1 MKNHNIIEQFEPE
14 DNPVKINKQSSDHFE
29 IHDNFRHI
37 PIPFH
42 SPKPAFKSNR
52 VITARYSALTWIP
65 KSILFQFSRINNIY
79 FLIMSVLSFM
89 PFSPKNPF
97 SLAGT
102 LAAVLIFTMFKEG
115 YEDLARHRQDNEVNK
130 KLFLKYCWN
139 NKDFVE
145 VPCEKIQVGDILKI
159 EENQG
164 FPADLVLIGTSNPK
178 GVAFVNTMNMDGETN
193 LKEKVIAY
201 KSIGNCKLLDFDTLE
216 FELQVDQPNI
226 SLVKW
231 NCNISNLGNL
241 EPLSFKQLLL
251 RGCLLKN
258 TEFIYG
264 IAVYTGTDSKIVMNS
279 KKPAAKSSKIQK
291 SMNWILLSV
300 FIFQIFICFFLASF
314 GQEWLIDHEDS
325 SYIDLPSA
333 SGGSYISRVLTYW
346 VGYSHLIPI
355 SLYVALEL
363 VRLFLANFIRS
374 DLSMYDS
381 SMDRAANC
389 RASDLIEE
397 LGQVQF
403 VFSDKTGTLTCNEMV
418 LRQCSVNE
426 EVFGSMT
433 GEIWQDELM
442 MKKIETDATMKEF
455 CLMLALCNSVFPAFH
470 ENEFVYQASSPDEL
484 ALVTAAASIGFE
496 LIDKSEDK
504 VVVKVKGETEEWQ
517 ALAEVPFDSYRKR
530 MSVVMRK
537 PQSGEIVL
545 YTKGADTTVLPLCQ
559 YIDSEKVN
567 QELDHFAE
575 SGLRTLVFA
584 SRILSQSEFSDW
596 FQTWK
601 HIQTENNECK
611 EDLLREHGS
620 QIEKNLNL
628 IAITAIEDKLQA
640 EVPETIQ
647 SLMDSGIRV
656 WVLTGDKEQTAIEIA
671 KSCNL
676 IQPGTTTYK
685 FFHSSK
691 SETHNKL
698 SSICQELG
706 ISSTSSFD
714 LLDRIKSALSTQ
726 IAVVVNGLTLS
737 FIMEDESL
745 KPLFFFLSYLANS
758 CICCRVS
765 PAQKMQVVKLTSSFG
780 KWTTLSIGD
789 GANDVSMIQEAN
801 IGVGISGKEGTQA
814 VQASDFYFSQFKSL
828 KPLLLVHGRYAY
840 MRISL
845 FILYYFYKNFL
856 SVFTEIWFA
865 FFSGFSGQIF
875 FLDWLP
881 AMYNTFW
888 TSWPCLT
895 FFTLEKDLQPKDS
908 LEYVGLYSAG
918 QKSRLFNIK
927 QFWIWV
933 AFSALSATWIFWLPV
948 FACEQGTSAN
958 GRQIS
963 LFWMS
968 TVSFMMLLHT
978 VNLKLMIVSRFWNKY
993 SIFTIFLSFLLF
1005 YLVTLVL
1012 SSGRVAVVFQP
1023 ELNGMFTEVLANGKT
1038 WVVVVVGPVLALL
1051 PDFLYCCLED
1061 LFFPSPA
1068 RKVAR
1073 ELKRN
1078 RLGIKG

>member
-1 MKNHNIIEQFEPE
+1 
-14 DNPVKINKQSSDHFE
+14 
-29 IHDNFRHI
+29 
-37 PIPFH
+37 
-42 SPKPAFKSNR
+42 
-52 VITARYSALTWIP
+52 
-65 KSILFQFSRINNIY
+65 
-79 FLIMSVLSFM
+79 MSVLSFM

-115 YEDLARHRQDNEVNK
+115 YEDLARHRQDKEVNK
-130 KLFLKYCWN
+130 KLFMKYSWET
-139 NKDFVE
+139 KDFVE
-145 VPCEKIQVGDILKI
+145 VPCEEIQVGDILKI

-178 GVAFVNTMNMDGETN
+178 GVAFVNTMNLDGETN

-201 KSIGNCKLLDFDTLE
+201 GSIGNCSLDDFEKLE

-231 NCNISNLGNL
+231 NCNISRLGSL
-241 EPLSFKQLLL
+241 EPLNLKQLLL

-258 TEFIYG
+258 TDYIYG
-264 IAVYTGTDSKIVMNS
+264 ITIYTGTDSKIVMNS

-300 FIFQIFICFFLASF
+300 FLLQIFICFFLASF
-314 GQEWLIDHEDS
+314 GQQWLVDHEDS

-333 SGGSYISRVLTYW
+333 SGGSFISRVLTYW

-363 VRLFLANFIRS
+363 VRLFLASFIKS
-374 DLSMYDS
+374 DLRMYDVA
-381 SMDRAANC
+381 MDRAANC

-418 LRQCSVNE
+418 LRKCCINGE
-426 EVFGSMT
+426 IFGSMNE
-433 GEIWQDELM
+433 EICKDELM
-442 MKKIETDATMKEF
+442 MKRIENDLMMKEF
-455 CLMLALCNSVFPAFH
+455 CLMLSLCNSVFPAVH
-470 ENEFVYQASSPDEL
+470 AGELVYQASSPDEL
-484 ALVTAAASIGFE
+484 ALVVAAAAVGYE
-496 LIDKSEDK
+496 LVEKSEDK
-504 VVVKVKGETEEWQ
+504 VLVKVKGTLDVWQ
-517 ALAEVPFDSYRKR
+517 ALVEVPFNSYRKR
-530 MSVVMRK
+530 MSVVLKNVR
-537 PQSGEIVL
+537 SGDIVL
-545 YTKGADTTVLPLCQ
+545 YTKGADTTVLPLCK
-559 YIDSEKVN
+559 DLNTEKVN
-567 QELDHFAE
+567 QELDSFAE

-584 SRILSQSEFSDW
+584 SRKLSQSEFSDW
-596 FQTWK
+596 FQIWK
-601 HIQTENNECK
+601 HIQTDNDDNK
-611 EDLLREHGS
+611 EELLSEHGS
-620 QIEKNLNL
+620 QIETNLNL

-647 SLMDSGIRV
+647 SLMDSGIRL

-676 IQPGTTTYK
+676 IQPGTQIFK
-685 FFHSSK
+685 FFHSSH
-691 SETHNKL
+691 SETHKEL
-698 SSICQELG
+698 SKVCQDFN
-706 ISSTSSFD
+706 ISANSSFT
-714 LLDRIKSALSTQ
+714 LLDRTKSSLSSPL
-726 IAVVVNGLTLS
+726 AVVVNGLTLS
-737 FIMEDESL
+737 FIMEDETL
-745 KPLFFFLSYLANS
+745 KSLFFYLSYLANS

-789 GANDVSMIQEAN
+789 GANDVSMIQQAN
-801 IGVGISGKEGTQA
+801 IGVGICGKEGTQA

-895 FFTLEKDLQPKDS
+895 FFTLEKDLHPEDS
-908 LEYVGLYSAG
+908 LEYVGLYAAG
-918 QKSRLFNIK
+918 QKSKFFNMK

-933 AFSALSATWIFWLPV
+933 VFSALSATWIFWIPV
-948 FACEQGTSAN
+948 FAAEQGTSSN
-958 GRQIS
+958 GRQTS

-968 TVSFMMLLHT
+968 TISFVMLLHT
-978 VNLKLMIVSRFWNKY
+978 VNLKLILVSRFWNKY
-993 SIFTIFLSFLLF
+993 SMFTIFLSFLLF

-1012 SSGRVAVVFQP
+1012 SSEKVAVVFQP
-1023 ELNGMFTEVLANGKT
+1023 ELNGMFTEILADGKT
-1038 WVVVVVGPVLALL
+1038 WVVVIVGPVLALL

-1061 LFFPSPA
+1061 LFFTSPA
-1068 RKVAR
+1068 RILIR
-1073 ELKRN
+1073 ELKKN
-1078 RLGIKG
+1078 GLGLKV